1 MQKGGIVLYRFFV
14 LKNIIS
20 ENIFF
25 VLIKFTGKNEM
36 KNHMDN
42 YFDVIIVGGGPIGL
56 NCGIEAVKRNLSYLI
71 IEKGC
76 LVNSV
81 FHYPTNMT
89 FFSTS
94 ERLEIGGVPFV
105 SHSDKPT
112 RREALEYYRRVK
124 SSWNLNLN
132 TYETVLEISDIDNGF
147 LVKTGKGN
155 YTCRKVIIATGY
167 YDNPNL
173 LDVPGENLPKVKHF
187 FDEPHPYAYHKVI
200 VVGAGNSAVD
210 VALELFRKDA
220 EVTMVVRELKLKDSV
235 KYWVKPDIENRIKEG
250 SIKAFFNSGIKEI
263 REKEVDIVTPIGDLT
278 LKNDF
283 VFAMT
288 GYHPDFNFLKKN
300 GINLV
305 GSDENLQP
313 EFDPDTFET
322 NRKGVFM
329 AGVVCGGM
337 DTGKWFIE
345 NSMSH
350 SKTIFDTIEKS

>member
-1 MQKGGIVLYRFFV
+1 
-14 LKNIIS
+14 
-20 ENIFF
+20 
-25 VLIKFTGKNEM
+25 
-36 KNHMDN
+36 MDDF
-42 YFDVIIVGGGPIGL
+42 FDVIIIGGGPIGL
-56 NCGIEAVKRNLSYLI
+56 NCGIEAVKRNFKYLI

-76 LVNSV
+76 LVNSIYN
-81 FHYPTNMT
+81 YPANMT

-105 SHSDKPT
+105 SHGDKPT

-124 SSWNLNLN
+124 SSWNLNLK
-132 TYETVLEISDIDNGF
+132 TYETVLEIIDSDNGY
-147 LVKTGKGN
+147 LIKTTKDN
-155 YTCRKVIIATGY
+155 YRCKNVIIATGY

-173 LDVPGENLPKVKHF
+173 LNVPGENLSKVKHY

-220 EVTMVVRELKLKDSV
+220 EVTMVIRELKLKDSI

-250 SIKAFFNSGIKEI
+250 SIKAFFNSNIKEI
-263 REKEVDIVTPIGDLT
+263 RENEVDIITPIGELT
-278 LKNDF
+278 LRNDF

-288 GYHPDFNFLKKN
+288 GYHPDFNSFEKN
-300 GINLV
+300 GIDLV
-305 GSDENLQP
+305 GSGETLEP
-313 EFDPDTFET
+313 EFNHETFET
-322 NRKGVFM
+322 KRKGIFL

-345 NSMSH
+345 NSIAH
-350 SKTIFDTIEKS
+350 SKNIFDCIESRR